1 LIRWGNSD
9 RRVPRRELLPSR
21 EVRIQQ
27 EEEDSD
33 LEEDPK
39 PTDPRQDSETE
50 EEEIIP
56 EIRPRTRGPKWKKKA
71 ENIQEIHPRR
81 ITRSTKPTLNESDTE
96 ELRDEVWSEEETMGT
111 KKNSKLTMPRVGG
124 FIESWDLDGKRFT
137 GKVIQVRT
145 NMFEIRES
153 TTEARKW
160 IDLRR
165 INTWEY
171 INENEVGT

>member
-27 EEEDSD
+27 EEDSD
-33 LEEDPK
+33 HEEDPK
-39 PTDPRQDSETE
+39 PTDPRQDSETD

-56 EIRPRTRGPKWKKKA
+56 EIRPRTRGPRWKKKA

-81 ITRSTKPTLNESDTE
+81 ITRSTKPTINESDTE
-96 ELRDEVWSEEETMGT
+96 ELRDEVWSEDETMGA
-111 KKNSKLTMPRVGG
+111 KKNTKLTMPRVGG

>member
-1 LIRWGNSD
+1 
-9 RRVPRRELLPSR
+9 
-21 EVRIQQ
+21 
-27 EEEDSD
+27 
-33 LEEDPK
+33 
-39 PTDPRQDSETE
+39 
-50 EEEIIP
+50 
-56 EIRPRTRGPKWKKKA
+56 
-71 ENIQEIHPRR
+71 
-81 ITRSTKPTLNESDTE
+81 
-96 ELRDEVWSEEETMGT
+96 MGA
-111 KKNSKLTMPRVGG
+111 KKNTKLTMPRVGG

-153 TTEARKW
+153 TTEARKL